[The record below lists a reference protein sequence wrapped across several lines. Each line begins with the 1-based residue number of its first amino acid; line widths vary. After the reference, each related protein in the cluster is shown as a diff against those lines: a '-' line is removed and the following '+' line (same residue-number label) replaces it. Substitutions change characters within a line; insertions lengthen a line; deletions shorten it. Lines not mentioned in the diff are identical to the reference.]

1 MMKVLYVLEQLR
13 TPFWDRFFSIVTYL
27 GSELVFMVLAVALYW
42 CVSKSRGLYVMT
54 VGYFGTVV
62 SQILKLTFRIPRP
75 WVRDPS
81 FTIVESARADAG
93 GYSFPSGHTQ
103 NAVGTF
109 GSLAMD
115 GKRRWV
121 RGLLIALALLT
132 GFSRMYLGVHTP
144 WDVGAALVLAVL
156 LVLVL
161 HPVFRDMDAHPRRF
175 YPVLAAMLL
184 CGALYIF
191 YVKTWSFPPDLDQ
204 ENYAEGLANAYKLM
218 GALIGL
224 AVGYAV
230 DCKWIHFRTQAPPA
244 GQICKCVLGLA
255 LILVLKEG
263 LKALLGTGNL
273 ANLVRYGAVILF
285 ASAVWPLTF
294 PFFEK
299 FGKKQ
304 VKP

>member
-1 MMKVLYVLEQLR
+1 MAFLRILEQLR

-42 CVSKSRGLYVMT
+42 CVSKSRGMYVMT

-103 NAVGTF
+103 NAAGTF

-115 GKRRWV
+115 CKHRWV
-121 RGLLIALALLT
+121 RGLLIVLVLLT
-132 GFSRMYLGVHTP
+132 AFSRMYLGVHTP
-144 WDVGAALVLAVL
+144 LDVGVALVLAIL

-161 HPVFRDMDAHPRRF
+161 HPVFRDMDAHPKRF

-184 CGALYIF
+184 CGVLYIL
-191 YVKTWSFPPDLDQ
+191 YAEYWPFPPDMDW
-204 ENYAEGLANAYKLM
+204 ENYAEGLANAYKLV

-224 AVGYAV
+224 AVGYTI
-230 DCKWIHFRTQAPPA
+230 DLKWIHFRTRAPMA

-255 LILVLKEG
+255 LVLAVKEG

-304 VKP
+304 VKS